1 MTYYVCSYCSTVA
14 PYGCSKDA
22 KAWAGVLRVR
32 DGQDSGVV
40 DNDVVL
46 TLKNEVRFRGWTEI
60 AECDTCTASG
70 LVDCESWQDEN
81 WLYRPSVGETAG
93 AHYEEWLVWH
103 VSEKDCLLCKKG
115 CQFWSGVCV
124 DRGWTP

>member
-70 LVDCESWQDEN
+70 LVDCES
-81 WLYRPSVGETAG
+81 
-93 AHYEEWLVWH
+93 
-103 VSEKDCLLCKKG
+103 
-115 CQFWSGVCV
+115 
-124 DRGWTP
+124 